1 MDPRV
6 RGGQMPDEGSAA
18 TELEMEATEKPHG
31 EGKVGAVPPGWGG
44 GRRADG
50 PVLANRSASPGS
62 IFHLATLLRSLRL
75 LSMRG
80 MKKLMGGG

>member
-1 MDPRV
+1 
-6 RGGQMPDEGSAA
+6 MPDEGSAA
-18 TELEMEATEKPHG
+18 TELEMEATENHIGRAKL
-31 EGKVGAVPPGWGG
+31 ARFPPGWG

-50 PVLANRSASPGS
+50 PVLASRSASPGS

-80 MKKLMGGG
+80 MKRLMGGG

>member
-31 EGKVGAVPPGWGG
+31 EGKVGAVAPGWGG
-44 GRRADG
+44 GGGETSRWTC
-50 PVLANRSASPGS
+50 ASQ
-62 IFHLATLLRSLRL
+62 
-75 LSMRG
+75 
-80 MKKLMGGG
+80 